1 MAQQF
6 TNEIITAAIQGFEE
20 QKRRIDSQ
28 LVELKAMLSGKPA
41 DAAASPGSNG
51 RRKRR
56 TMSAAGRRAI
66 AEAQRKRWAA
76 SKGES
81 EPAPATPETPKK
93 RKLSPAGRK
102 AIADAA
108 RKRWALRRAE
118 TAGQTASPALKKAA
132 KRGAPASRKA
142 RGTSKKAAASSAMGA
157 AV

>member
-41 DAAASPGSNG
+41 DAAAPSDSNG

-81 EPAPATPETPKK
+81 EPASATSETPKK

-108 RKRWALRRAE
+108 RRRWALRRAE
-118 TAGQTASPALKKAA
+118 VAGQAASPALKKAA
-132 KRGAPASRKA
+132 KRGAPAGKRAK
-142 RGTSKKAAASSAMGA
+142 GTSKKAAASSAMGA